1 MTRNPTPAAT
11 SQTKPNNQGGVT
23 PVNVTPPRK
32 VTYVFKANS
41 SSGLRIPYAVAV
53 DNAVLAAFAERP
65 RRVSG
70 NGGKVTV
77 TVLQGQRVH
86 LFLNSDAASGFR
98 SAPVYAVTVG
108 DRDIEVTISEKTGK
122 HTDPDTPF
130 QQKDA
135 DAKAEAAKK
144 ADTYT
149 APLTGD
155 IWKKVSHKY
164 TSAEV
169 GALMPPGTAV
179 ETIAAIKTIY
189 DGLPSPTLTVSIA
202 ATGRQ
207 PAKQLTVTFEDSN
220 NPKENISS
228 YALLTDGLPRVH
240 PGGYAALLN
249 AALGNDITLL
259 TVTSCWRPMLGS
271 IAHRA
276 GLGLDVNY
284 IGRTRVNRQEL
295 RGGIDTDNV
304 SKAELVA
311 FREFEEA
318 IIHTKK
324 EKADSEKANMAFAAA
339 RKSGDPEKV
348 AEAKNQASDAKAAMD
363 KAAEL
368 ERKSRERWNS
378 ERDIAEPAHAHQFRV
393 SLLKCSCVSQLFDP
407 WFMDSNTKDAIAPEP
422 NMQRGASTSNER
434 LHAHHLHITVFEPRI
449 L

>member
-32 VTYVFKANS
+32 VTYVFKTNS

-53 DNAVLAAFAERP
+53 DNAVLVAFAERP

-108 DRDIEVTISEKTGK
+108 ERDIEVTISEKKGK
-122 HTDPDTPF
+122 HTDPDTPT
-130 QQKDA
+130 QQRDA
-135 DAKAEAAKK
+135 DAKAEAAKA

-164 TSAEV
+164 TSEEV
-169 GALMPPGTAV
+169 DGLMPVGTAP
-179 ETIAAIKTIY
+179 ETIAAIKSIY
-189 DGLPSPTLTVSIA
+189 NGLPATTLSVHIPA
-202 ATGRQ
+202 KGNQ
-207 PAKQLTVTFEDSN
+207 PAKTLKVKFEDSN
-220 NPKENISS
+220 NPKENICS
-228 YALLTDGLPRVH
+228 YSLLVDGLPRVH
-240 PGGYAALLN
+240 PGGYAALMN
-249 AALGNDITLL
+249 AALDNNIPSL

-284 IGRTRVNRQEL
+284 VGNTQMNRQEL
-295 RGGIDTDNV
+295 RGGVDTANV
-304 SKAELVA
+304 SEAEKKAFTEYEHSILDAKRSRAEAAATHEALV
-311 FREFEEA
+311 
-318 IIHTKK
+318 
-324 EKADSEKANMAFAAA
+324 SA
-339 RKSGDPEKV
+339 RKSGDAATT
-348 AEAKNQASDAKAAMD
+348 AEAKKRYDDAQDAARLAAATQAKSQKLWD
-363 KAAEL
+363 KERDAAEPDKVKL
-368 ERKSRERWNS
+368 
-378 ERDIAEPAHAHQFRV
+378 FRS
-393 SLLKCSCVSQLFDP
+393 SLLRCSCVTQLFDP
-407 WFMDSNTKDAIAPEP
+407 WFMDANTSDSLAPES

-434 LHAHHLHITVFEPRI
+434 LHSHHLHITVSEPKI